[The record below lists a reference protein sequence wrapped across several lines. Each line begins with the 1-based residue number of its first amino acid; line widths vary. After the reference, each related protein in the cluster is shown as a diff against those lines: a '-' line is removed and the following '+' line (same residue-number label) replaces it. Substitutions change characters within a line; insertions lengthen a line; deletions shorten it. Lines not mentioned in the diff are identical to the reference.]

1 MITQSSEFS
10 FTEKYSRHEYFSLAH
25 KFLTANMTIR
35 NIYLSTHIH
44 GYFPEELVIYMISN
58 EGKYP
63 SKSGDSIC
71 CDIMMAD
78 SLMTACSV

>member
-1 MITQSSEFS
+1 MLTQSSEFS
-10 FTEKYSRHEYFSLAH
+10 ITEIYSHYEYFSLAH
-25 KFLTANMTIR
+25 KFLTANMTIQNR
-35 NIYLSTHIH
+35 YLSTHIH
-44 GYFPEELVIYMISN
+44 GYFLEESVIYMILN

-63 SKSGDSIC
+63 SQSGDSIC